1 LDDQRH
7 AFNDRALGHTNAV
20 LLERLGRHS
29 GQLVGRT
36 PYNQA
41 IYVEADPD
49 QLGSIVDVNIT
60 EIMPNSLAG
69 EIVSANIVPRTNNL
83 MVARGLD

>member
-1 LDDQRH
+1 
-7 AFNDRALGHTNAV
+7 
-20 LLERLGRHS
+20 LERLGRHS

-60 EIMPNSLAG
+60 GIMPNSLAG
-69 EIVSANIVPRTNNL
+69 EIVPANIVPRTNDL